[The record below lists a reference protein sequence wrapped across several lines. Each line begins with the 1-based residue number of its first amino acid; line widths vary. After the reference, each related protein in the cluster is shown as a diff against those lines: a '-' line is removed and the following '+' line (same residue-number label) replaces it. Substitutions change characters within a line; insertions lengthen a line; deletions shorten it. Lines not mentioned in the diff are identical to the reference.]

1 MKQETGIREQGS
13 GITEQGSGSAA
24 ATRDNP
30 SLASKWRFIS
40 PVILLVGAAVATV
53 PLKLYFSCGHDFDFH
68 LVSWLDAL
76 RSWRQGIVYPHWA
89 ISPNYDAGEPRF
101 LFYPPLTWMLGAV
114 LGSVFTWQYA
124 PLAITFVLLSATGFA
139 TRALARQ
146 AISNGAA
153 TLAGCFALFSP
164 YALFT
169 VYERSAYAELA
180 GGFWIPILLLLILK
194 EGQGSNPERVS
205 LYRRIFGGSA
215 LPIALVVAGA
225 WLSNAPVGVM
235 AGYLLAAVSLA
246 VALLSRSWLPL
257 LRAATGTALGLGLS
271 AFYLIPAAWEQSW
284 VAIRQATDDPGEMIE
299 NSFLF
304 GRHHD
309 PLLEQHDLELW
320 KVSSIAV
327 AMVAVAL
334 IALFICWRGRRLSGS
349 RSFWIPL
356 ALIPPAVL
364 LLQLPWALPV
374 WNLLPKLR
382 FLQFPWRWLLVVEA
396 PMALFAANA
405 LWSAVRWVR
414 TMVVIASCLVFLGSA
429 AFAALAFHQNCAAED
444 SVPAVVGAVRAGKGY
459 DGTDEYA
466 PPGADDSLVAMD
478 LPAACLVSNPAT
490 TLGGGDPDLT
500 PDWSPDQGSCL
511 ATFPFDPAP
520 GLDNLRHKRVQAIAS
535 QPGFLILRLR
545 EYPAWTVR
553 VNGEPVA
560 ARPLRDDGL
569 MAIPLPAGSDAVA
582 VDWTTTPDVRLGR
595 SISSVVLLFVTALGI
610 ELRRRPQPKLK

>member
-1 MKQETGIREQGS
+1 MKLGTGIKEQGS
-13 GITEQGSGSAA
+13 GGAA
-24 ATRDNP
+24 VTGDNP

-40 PVILLVGAAVATV
+40 PVILLVAAAVATV
-53 PLKLYFSCGHDFDFH
+53 PLKAYFSCGHDFDFH

-89 ISPNYDAGEPRF
+89 VSPNYAAGEPRF

-124 PLAITFVLLSATGFA
+124 PLAMTFVLLAATGFA

-146 AISNGAA
+146 AMSNGPA

-180 GGFWIPILLLLILK
+180 GGFWIPILSLLILK
-194 EGQGSNPERVS
+194 EGQGGNAERVS

-215 LPIALVVAGA
+215 LPIALLVAGA

-235 AGYLLAAVSLA
+235 ASYLLAAVALA
-246 VALLSRSWLPL
+246 VALLARSWLPL
-257 LRAATGTALGLGLS
+257 LRAATGTGLGLGLS
-271 AFYLIPAAWEQSW
+271 AFYLIPAAWEQRW

-309 PLLEQHDLELW
+309 PALEQHDLELW
-320 KVSSIAV
+320 KVSAIAV

-334 IALFICWRGRRLSGS
+334 IGVFICWRRRRLPGS
-349 RSFWIPL
+349 KAFWIPL

-364 LLQLPWALPV
+364 LLQLQGALPV

-396 PMALFAANA
+396 PMAIFAAGA
-405 LWSAVRWVR
+405 LWAAARWVR
-414 TMVVIASCLVFLGSA
+414 SLVVVASCLLSLGSV

-444 SVPAVVGAVRAGKGY
+444 SVLSVVTAVRAGKGY
-459 DGTDEYA
+459 EGTDEYA
-466 PPGADDSLVAMD
+466 PPGADDSLVAMA
-478 LPAACLVSNPAT
+478 LPASCLVSNSAI

-500 PDWSPDQGSCL
+500 PVWSPDQASCL
-511 ATFPFDPAP
+511 ATFPYDP
-520 GLDNLRHKRVQAIAS
+520 GMDNLRHKRVQATAS
-535 QPGFLILRLR
+535 KPGFLILRLR

-553 VNGEPVA
+553 VNGNPVLS
-560 ARPLRDDGL
+560 RPIRDDGL
-569 MAIPLPAGSDAVA
+569 MAIPLPAGSDTVT
-582 VDWTTTPDVRLGR
+582 VDWITTTDVRLGR
-595 SISSVVLLFVTALGI
+595 WISFVALLLVATAGAI
-610 ELRRRPQPKLK
+610 LRRRPQPKLE